1 MGEQKYF
8 LYKSKNNCL
17 KLLIDTSFYPQE
29 PLYATCYV
37 FMDNY
42 HISLDADKNKNKY
55 KISLTPKDNKKYDL
69 KKLAFEFQDEL
80 INNCLRY
87 KISNRNQKIR
97 ELIVREALLF
107 SQPKEAQEEI
117 VKKLAINRKKNKD

>member
-1 MGEQKYF
+1 MGEQKNF
-8 LYKSKNNCL
+8 FCKFKKDCL
-17 KLLIDTSFYPQE
+17 ELLINTSLYPSE

-42 HISLDADKNKNKY
+42 HISLDTDRSKKKY
-55 KISLTPKDNKKYDL
+55 RISLRPKDNKKYDL
-69 KKLAFEFQDEL
+69 KKLSFDFQDEL

-87 KISNRNQKIR
+87 KISTRNQKIR

-117 VKKLAINRKKNKD
+117 VKKLAIKKKKNKD